1 MVATRS
7 RWPDLFL
14 LLDRWS
20 NDGGEFHEE
29 LVGQLLGRRVDE
41 STAELRQLAAHFRL
55 GLVSHQRAF
64 AVIREMHGRAAVG
77 DRAVGDRDGRT
88 SLRIQAC
95 IATTCPA
102 RISESLR
109 AIGTPP
115 NAGTQT
121 RALGFESECVPAL
134 LHRDDYRISFWS

>member
-20 NDGGEFHEE
+20 NDGGEFLEE

-41 STAELRQLAAHFRL
+41 SSAELRQLAAHFRL

-64 AVIREMHGRAAVG
+64 AVIREMHGRAAPGVA
-77 DRAVGDRDGRT
+77 RNAART
-88 SLRIQAC
+88 LPGKAI
-95 IATTCPA
+95 
-102 RISESLR
+102 
-109 AIGTPP
+109 AIGRVDIR
-115 NAGTQT
+115 Q
-121 RALGFESECVPAL
+121 
-134 LHRDDYRISFWS
+134 